1 MEDDKLKKQIGANI
15 ASYRKRLRLTQ
26 AGLAEKLNYSDKA
39 VSKWERGESVPDI
52 TVLKQM
58 ADFYGVTIDT
68 LISEPKEKV
77 TKPPKSLAKK
87 RAIISLVALGF
98 VWLVAICG
106 FVFIDT
112 FFPKIEKT
120 WMSFIYA
127 IPVSCTVLFI
137 LTSLWGKSLP
147 NMILMSVFVWTLILS
162 IFLTINIAT
171 HGIHDKLWQIFLI
184 GIPIQALIIFGFLY
198 KKTK

>member
-1 MEDDKLKKQIGANI
+1 MDIKENLAKNLTTYRKNANI
-15 ASYRKRLRLTQ
+15 TQ
-26 AGLAEKLNYSDKA
+26 LELAEKLNYSDKA

-77 TKPPKSLAKK
+77 LKPPKSLAKK

-147 NMILMSVFVWTLILS
+147 NMILIGLLS
-162 IFLTINIAT
+162 F
-171 HGIHDKLWQIFLI
+171 Q
-184 GIPIQALIIFGFLY
+184 Y
-198 KKTK
+198 S